1 MSKNKPTPAASS
13 SGLLEDF
20 FPDTPAPSTPP
31 VVIDESVEFGPI
43 LGKTYDLKES
53 GWISVRGWRF
63 RFARPAIIRTKKG
76 QSWLGFT
83 TYFESPPIPSEDGL
97 APDRIA
103 LVLRSVRIYKGRL
116 YPAMAPFG
124 PGRFYNMWFFNKT
137 LAQIFYEAVKQWKLI
152 ADNPELT
159 VDGVKNPCNTIAYS
173 KATVAHAMSPYVPA
187 TKKNKDNEKSE
198 TL

>member
-1 MSKNKPTPAASS
+1 MSKNKDTSRN
-13 SGLLEDF
+13 GLLSDF
-20 FPDTPAPSTPP
+20 LADDPAPTTKIPMP
-31 VVIDESVEFGPI
+31 TAEDAKNLCPI
-43 LGKTYDLKES
+43 EGKTYDLQES

-76 QSWLGFT
+76 LSWLGFT
-83 TYFESPPIPSEDGL
+83 AYFESPPIPSEDGL

-173 KATVAHAMSPYVPA
+173 KATVAHAMAPYVPA
-187 TKKNKDNEKSE
+187 KKKEKPE
-198 TL
+198 ENVL